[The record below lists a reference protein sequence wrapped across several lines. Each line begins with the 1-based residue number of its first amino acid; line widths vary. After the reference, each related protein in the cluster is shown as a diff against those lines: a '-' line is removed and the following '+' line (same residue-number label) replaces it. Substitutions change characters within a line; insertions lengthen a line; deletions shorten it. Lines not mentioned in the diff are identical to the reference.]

1 MTPKPQANTPK
12 FKHRVGSH
20 SDDRGGESDFPC
32 YCQYNGGIVTADMPQ
47 AKKTISEI
55 VEELFEMGALA
66 GIGKANIDVHGA
78 KRLATKAITQAMLDA
93 LPKKYS
99 REAMAKASQHGFRA
113 MLVFND
119 AIDRMESAIKLRGG
133 DK

>member
-1 MTPKPQANTPK
+1 MTPKPQA
-12 FKHRVGSH
+12 
-20 SDDRGGESDFPC
+20 
-32 YCQYNGGIVTADMPQ
+32 
-47 AKKTISEI
+47 KTIDEI
-55 VEELFEMGALA
+55 LNELQARDFYDAVRAIEKLGASVDFTKSVGAVGELGRQYGYRVTERDQTETSIEA
-66 GIGKANIDVHGA
+66 LIKKARANE
-78 KRLATKAITQAMLDA
+78 RQAMLDA

-133 DK
+133 DDE